1 MRRASILVIA
11 VGLLVAG
18 SGAFQYA
25 SVASAQGA
33 GWVTLLDGSK
43 LDGWNRVG
51 NANWRIVDG
60 AAEATM
66 GSGFLVSPMSYG
78 DFQMRVEIWVDAD
91 ANSGVFIRCADPNK
105 IGADSCYEVNVY
117 DKRPGQEYR
126 TGGIV
131 DVAKVINKVDAGG
144 RWNTLEIMAQGPKL
158 MVSVNGTKTSE
169 AEHKGHVRGPFALQ
183 YGAGTVKFRKVE
195 IRPL

>member
-1 MRRASILVIA
+1 MRRLSILV
-11 VGLLVAG
+11 VVLGLLVAG
-18 SGAFQYA
+18 FGRFQPA
-25 SVASAQGA
+25 SVASAQGK
-33 GWVTLLDGSK
+33 GFVTLLDGTK

-51 NANWRIVDG
+51 NANWRIVEG
-60 AAEATM
+60 AAQADM

-91 ANSGVFIRCADPNK
+91 ANSGVFIRCQDPQK
-105 IGADSCYEVNVY
+105 IGAETCYEVNVF

-131 DVAKVINKVDAGG
+131 NVAKVLDKVDAGG
-144 RWNTLEIMAQGPKL
+144 RWNTLEITAQGPKL
-158 MVSVNGTKTSE
+158 TVVTNGTKTAE
-169 AEHKGHVRGPFALQ
+169 AEHKGFARGPFALQ
-183 YGAGTVKFRKVE
+183 YGAGVVKFRKVE